1 MEYVYAALL
10 LHKLDKKI
18 DETSMKKLMD
28 ATGSNPDEIKIKA
41 LVSALDGVDIEEALK
56 TAVTTPAAVQPTST
70 TTPAEETKD
79 EKAEGEKK
87 EEQKDE
93 KKDEEALSGLSSLFG

>member
-1 MEYVYAALL
+1 
-10 LHKLDKKI
+10 
-18 DETSMKKLMD
+18 MKKLMD

-70 TTPAEETKD
+70 PAEETKD